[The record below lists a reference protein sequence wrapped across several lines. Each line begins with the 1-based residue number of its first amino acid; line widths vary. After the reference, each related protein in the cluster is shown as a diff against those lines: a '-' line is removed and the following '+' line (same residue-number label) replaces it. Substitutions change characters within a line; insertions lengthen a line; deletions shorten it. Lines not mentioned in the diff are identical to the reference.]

1 MINKIIQLLLL
12 FTPGMIIS
20 QNVWKKTNESEI
32 SLRSTD
38 IREVIPQKYQ
48 TFSFNAKAFET
59 IVSQAPMEF
68 GTEGSRNQ
76 TTIDLPL
83 PDGELATFVVWQS
96 SVMEKELADK
106 YPQIKSYKGYQLGNK
121 SVTARFGIGP
131 NGFHAAIKSDNGT
144 VYIDPYTLRNQH
156 HYMSYYTSDHIENN
170 LYENVLCGTKD
181 EIPHDKKGPKWGTE
195 TRNRADKMELRLYRL
210 ALACTG
216 EWGTVRATKENA
228 LAEMVT
234 FIDRAN
240 VIFESE
246 VALRLMLIARNDEL
260 IFLDPATDPYT
271 SADEGLVIL
280 GQNGSVLNNRVGVD
294 AYEVGHV
301 FSRCFDVGGV
311 AGGNIC
317 TPGKGAGV
325 TCHNGNS
332 VTNGVVL
339 IFNHEV
345 GHQMTASHTFN
356 RCGNTDQLALGTAY
370 EPGSGNTILSYAGAC
385 GSDNLGVP
393 REAYYHG
400 ASLEQMLSFTNSP
413 GSDAYICAEK
423 VDINNFV
430 PVIDIPHENGFFIPK
445 STPFFLT
452 ASATDENNDP
462 MTYTWEQF
470 DNLPS
475 VPLGSPMG
483 NCPLFRSLK
492 DQSNPTRFFPNI
504 QDLLAGR
511 FNLPTELLPTYGR
524 DLTFRFIVRDNN
536 PLGNAS
542 VWEELKFKVA
552 PNAGPF
558 RLTSPFNNF
567 RAKIGDALKVT
578 WDVSNT
584 DIAPINCKEVDIY
597 ISYNGSLDF
606 ASNNMILVSKSTPN
620 DGEEDIIIPNRTT
633 INARIVIKA
642 SNNIFLTASIFNSI
656 IETPETP
663 SIFVDVAES
672 VKSICLP
679 ENVSYTFSTVGL
691 GGLTENIKFEVLSG
705 LPTGAIATFEKDE
718 VTAGESNNL
727 ILDLSNATGT
737 NDYKIV
743 VRAFAPGFDTLD
755 RIINLKTTGTDLSNI
770 ALQSP
775 PNGING
781 LGPTQIYQWDT
792 KVDATEYTLEVAT
805 SPDFNPNNIVIS
817 QTQEGT
823 SFPSNTFLEKAT
835 IYYWRV
841 RSNNVCADGE
851 WSEIFAF
858 NTEALSCELI
868 KSGTISINIPG
879 NGLPVIEYPIEVT
892 ADGIISDVNLK
903 NIKGTHQRVGDL
915 VTYLVAPSGKEALV
929 WSKKCST
936 ISSFNVGA
944 DDQSNNFFQCPINV
958 GNIYRPES
966 PFSVFNGES
975 IKGQWKFRIE
985 DKVAGSGGKLTNL
998 DLELCANIILNPPVI
1013 TRNEVLEI
1021 HPKDNRNIDRSL
1033 LLSEDQNNSA
1043 SELKFTLVK
1052 SPTNGTLTL
1061 NGAPLTAGSVFTQ
1074 ENIDNFNLVY
1084 IHTADNE
1091 DDDTFSFTV
1100 SDGQGGWVT
1109 ITDFII
1115 DVDASFPSA
1124 TSDITQANN
1133 ILVYP
1138 NPTNESLNVKFLDSN
1153 HGFNVYQ
1160 ILDITG
1166 REMMS
1171 SSIINKDVTNIDV
1184 QSLQSGIYLVKLING
1199 NKSIYKKFVRQ

>member
-1 MINKIIQLLLL
+1 MIKKVIQLLLI
-12 FTPGMIIS
+12 FTPVMVFS
-20 QNVWKKTNESEI
+20 QSVWKKANESEI
-32 SLRSTD
+32 NLRSTD
-38 IREVIPQKYQ
+38 IREVIPTKYQ
-48 TFSFNAKAFET
+48 TFSFDAKAFDA
-59 IVSQAPMEF
+59 IVSQAPSEF
-68 GTEGSRNQ
+68 SKEGSRNQ

-83 PDGELATFVVWQS
+83 PDGQLATFMVWQS
-96 SVMEKELADK
+96 PVMEKELAEK

-121 SVTARFGIGP
+121 GVVARFGIGP
-131 NGFHAAIKSDNGT
+131 NGFHAVIKSDEGT
-144 VYIDPYTLRNQH
+144 VYVDPYSLRNQH
-156 HYMSYYTSDHIENN
+156 HYMSYYTSDHIDNS
-170 LYENVLCGTKD
+170 LYDRVLCGTKD
-181 EIPHDKKGPKWGTE
+181 EVAHDKKGPKWGTE

-216 EWGTVRATKENA
+216 EWGTVRGTKENA

-240 VIFESE
+240 VIFETE
-246 VALRLMLIARNDEL
+246 LALRLVLIAKNDEL
-260 IFLDPATDPYT
+260 IFLDPDTDPYT

-280 GQNGSVLNNRVGVD
+280 GQNGSVLNAKVGEN

-356 RCGNTDQLALGTAY
+356 RCGDTDQLALGTAY

-393 REAYYHG
+393 REAYYHV
-400 ASLEQMLSFTNSP
+400 ASLDQMLSFTNSP
-413 GSDAYICAEK
+413 GSDAYSCAEK

-430 PVIDIPHENGFFIPK
+430 PVIDMPYENGFFIPK

-475 VPLGSPMG
+475 VPLGSPVG
-483 NCPLFRSLK
+483 NCPLFRSYK
-492 DQSNPTRFFPNI
+492 DQSNPTRFFPNT

-511 FNLPTELLPTYGR
+511 FTQPTELLPTYGR
-524 DLTFRFIVRDNN
+524 DLTFRFVVRDNN
-536 PLGNAS
+536 PMGNAS
-542 VWEELKFKVA
+542 VWEELAFKVA

-567 RAKIGDALKVT
+567 RAKIGDAVKVT
-578 WDVSNT
+578 WDVNNT
-584 DIAPINCKEVDIY
+584 DIAPVNCKEVDIY
-597 ISYNGSLDF
+597 ISYNGSFDF
-606 ASNNMILVSKSTPN
+606 KGSNMILVSKSTPN
-620 DGEEDIIIPNRTT
+620 DGEEDIIMPNRTT
-633 INARIVIKA
+633 VNARIVIKA
-642 SNNIFLTASIFNSI
+642 SDNVFLTTSIFNSI

-663 SIFVDVAES
+663 SIFVDVTES
-672 VKSICLP
+672 VKSTCLP
-679 ENVSYTFSTVGL
+679 ENVSYTFSTLGL
-691 GGLTENIKFEVLSG
+691 GGLTDNIKFEVLSG
-705 LPTGAIATFEKDE
+705 LPTGAVATFTKDA
-718 VTAGESNNL
+718 VLAGETNTLN
-727 ILDLSNATGT
+727 LDLSGAIGT
-737 NDYKIV
+737 NEYKIV

-755 RIINLKTTGTDLSNI
+755 RIIQLKTTGTDLSNI
-770 ALQSP
+770 ELQSP

-781 LGPTQIYQWDT
+781 LGPTQIYQWET

-805 SPDFNPNNIVIS
+805 SPDFSPSNIVIS
-817 QTQEGT
+817 RTQTGT
-823 SFPSNTFLEKAT
+823 SFPSNTFLDKAT

-841 RSNNVCADGE
+841 RSNNVCKDGD
-851 WSEIFAF
+851 WSEINAF
-858 NTEALSCELI
+858 NTEALSCALI
-868 KSGTISINIPG
+868 KSGTVSVNIPG

-892 ADGIISDVNLK
+892 AEGIVSDVNLK
-903 NIKGTHQRVGDL
+903 NIMGTHQRVGDL

-929 WSKKCST
+929 WSRKCST

-944 DDQSNNFFQCPINV
+944 DDQSNNFFQCPINA

-998 DLELCANIILNPPVI
+998 DLELCANIILNPPVLS
-1013 TRNEVLEI
+1013 RNEVLEI
-1021 HPKDNRNIDRSL
+1021 HPKDNRNIDRTL

-1043 SELKFTLVK
+1043 AELKFTLVK
-1052 SPTNGTLTL
+1052 SPTKGTLTI
-1061 NGAPLTAGSVFTQ
+1061 NGAPLAAGSIFTQ
-1074 ENIDNFNLVY
+1074 QNIDDFNLVY
-1084 IHTADNE
+1084 IHTADDE
-1091 DDDTFSFTV
+1091 DDDSFSFTV

-1115 DVDASFPSA
+1115 DVDSSFPSA

-1153 HGFNVYQ
+1153 HGFNTYQ

-1166 REMMS
+1166 RVMMS
-1171 SSIINKDVTNIDV
+1171 SMINNDITTVDV
-1184 QSLQSGIYLVKLING
+1184 QQLQSGIYLVKLTDG
-1199 NKSIYKKFVRQ
+1199 KKSIHKKFVRQ